1 WPGSASGSGYGS
13 RGASSGGS
21 ASFSG
26 SVSRG
31 GVTRGSA
38 SPFGSRTTGSAE
50 RPSFTPAS
58 QLKPKKEDFVAD
70 APTRM
75 RVGQTVE
82 HERFG
87 KGKIITLSGN
97 ASDLKAVVE
106 FEEFGRKTLLLKFA
120 KMKIL
125 QG

>member
-1 WPGSASGSGYGS
+1 
-13 RGASSGGS
+13 
-21 ASFSG
+21 
-26 SVSRG
+26 
-31 GVTRGSA
+31 
-38 SPFGSRTTGSAE
+38 
-50 RPSFTPAS
+50 
-58 QLKPKKEDFVAD
+58 
-70 APTRM
+70 M